1 MAADTYKYR
10 DHVRHPTT
18 HKLSYPAADNVGSYS
33 EMAPRSLALLAALLV
48 VAAAAGQVRGGMPA
62 PVGVSPLVGYEIIY
76 GRVPCRNGSF
86 IDGNAGPPFPSTDL
100 LYIY

>member
-1 MAADTYKYR
+1 
-10 DHVRHPTT
+10 
-18 HKLSYPAADNVGSYS
+18 
-33 EMAPRSLALLAALLV
+33 MAPRSLGLLAALLV
-48 VAAAAGQVRGGMPA
+48 VAAAAGQVHGGMPS